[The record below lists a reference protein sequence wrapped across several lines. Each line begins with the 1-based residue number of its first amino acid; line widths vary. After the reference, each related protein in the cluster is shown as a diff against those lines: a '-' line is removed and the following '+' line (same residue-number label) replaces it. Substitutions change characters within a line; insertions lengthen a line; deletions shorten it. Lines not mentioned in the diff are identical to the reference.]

1 MGGLSLGG
9 LKPWS
14 LCPNLLPPQEIS
26 VPGLLL
32 PQTVAARLLAV
43 GWCPSASHQREAPV
57 FAGPSGSASL
67 LID

>member
-1 MGGLSLGG
+1 MGGLSLGR
-9 LKPWS
+9 LKLWS
-14 LCPNLLPPQEIS
+14 LCPNLPLQEIS

-67 LID
+67 LIN